1 MAFDLVQYFVEQIET
16 QKPELLQD
24 YTKEEKRKYIS
35 EINALTLGKLISEWR
50 NSPQKIYN
58 EIKHPDELYIL
69 EIARHL
75 TTRVENKSTLPKPEL
90 EQLTSEIFHFQ
101 LNELKQLHD
110 TGNHNQTSI
119 QELLK
124 GQIEHLSGQADDWV
138 WTTNNLTELKG
149 SKPIHEE
156 ELSLE
161 ASMKEFSQMVHQNS
175 QHQDVEEVA
184 VVETPTWAKIVE
196 PVVALA
202 ILWVLIDAVLRVFA

>member
-16 QKPELLQD
+16 QKPELLQG

-50 NSPQKIYN
+50 NNPQKIYN

-101 LNELKQLHD
+101 LTELKQLHD

-161 ASMKEFSQMVHQNS
+161 ASMKEFSQMVHQNI
-175 QHQDVEEVA
+175 QHHDVEEVA
-184 VVETPTWAKIVE
+184 VVEAPTWAKIVE

-202 ILWVLIDAVLRVFA
+202 ILWVLIEAVLRVFA